1 MKSNSFNRRSIRLP
15 EYDYS
20 LPGEYYVTSCIHNRE
35 CLLGD
40 VADEQMILN
49 DFGLSVKKFWLA
61 LPSHYKNLSLGEWVI
76 MPNHMHGIII
86 IHDLIPV
93 GAIHESPLQE
103 SNHGLSIQESPL
115 KNQRRQMLLFKAV
128 GRFKMNS
135 SKEINSIRNT
145 QGQPVW
151 QRNYFEHIIRDGQSY
166 TNIEHYIRTNPSNW
180 RTDVENPDYIKNK
193 NNQNSNSKL
202 LQ

>member
-1 MKSNSFNRRSIRLP
+1 MKSNLFNRRSIRLP

-20 LPGEYYVTSCIHNRE
+20 LPGEYYVTNCIHNRE

-40 VADEQMILN
+40 VVDEQMILN

-61 LPSHYKNLSLGEWVI
+61 LPSHYENLSLEEWVI

-86 IHDLIPV
+86 INDLIPV
-93 GAIHESPLQE
+93 GAIHESPLQ
-103 SNHGLSIQESPL
+103 NH
-115 KNQRRQMLLFKAV
+115 RRQMLLFKAV

-135 SKEINSIRNT
+135 GKEINGMRNT

-166 TNIEHYIRTNPSNW
+166 INIEHYIRTNPLNW
-180 RTDVENPDYIKNK
+180 LTDVENPVYIKNNK
-193 NNQNSNSKL
+193 NSNSE
-202 LQ
+202 LQQ